1 MTLKEIAKR
10 ANVSVSTVSRIINS
24 PDGNFARKEIRDK
37 VWGIIR
43 ETEYVPNQSAIELKQ
58 NKTKKDSRGSIAF
71 TCILGRTKN
80 QEDNPFFAQ
89 VARAV
94 EQKALSLGCVV
105 SLSYS
110 FLDIADR
117 ELLKKINSVKT
128 DGAIVIGRFDISAI
142 KFLKDHYKYIVYV
155 GRNVIDSELDQIICD
170 GYEATREALNYL
182 IRFGHRRI
190 GYIGETVNEIR
201 YKAYLNT
208 VNEKN
213 LDSDSDLVCS
223 CSQNGAGGYQGADV
237 LFRNTKPLP
246 TAVFCATDV
255 AAIGAIRRFT
265 EAGIKIPKD
274 ISVVGM
280 DDIELAGYVS
290 PMLTTV
296 GIPKSEMGNIAVQT
310 LVSRINK
317 NHKLPM
323 KIFLPFKLT
332 IRESVAKHV

>member
-37 VWGIIR
+37 VWEIIR
-43 ETEYVPNQSAIELKQ
+43 ETEYVPNQSAIELKL
-58 NKTKKDSRGSIAF
+58 NKTKKDFRKPITFA
-71 TCILGRTKN
+71 CILGRTKN
-80 QEDNPFFAQ
+80 LDDNPFFAQ

-94 EQKALSLGCVV
+94 EQKALSLGYAV

-110 FLDIADR
+110 VLDLANL
-117 ELLKKINSVKT
+117 ELLKKIESVKT
-128 DGAIVIGRFDISAI
+128 DGAVVIGRFDMSTIQ
-142 KFLKDHYKYIVYV
+142 FLKNHYKNIVYV
-155 GRNVIDSELDQIICD
+155 GRNVIDTELDQIICD

-201 YKAYLNT
+201 YKAYLNV
-208 VNEKN
+208 VNEEK
-213 LDSDSDLVCS
+213 LDSDGNLVCA
-223 CSQNGAGGYQGADV
+223 CSQNGVGGYQGADA
-237 LFRNTKPLP
+237 LLRKTKPLP

-255 AAIGAIRRFT
+255 AAIAAIRRFT
-265 EAGIKIPKD
+265 EAGIKIPED

-280 DDIELAGYVS
+280 DDIELAGYIS

-296 GIPKSEMGNIAVQT
+296 GMPKSELGNIAVQT

-323 KIFLPFKLT
+323 KIFLPFKLA
-332 IRESVAKHV
+332 IRESVAKRL